1 MLINPYAKFSSTAL
15 KEYNEED
22 VIKETKLKIVE
33 DSKIDL
39 NKISED
45 ILRKNI
51 EKILVENFS
60 QSDEK
65 TILKIQ
71 DIVVNDILRYGILQK
86 YIDDKTITDIRVT
99 RYDKIFIK
107 RNGKWILT
115 SDSFKTAEDFES
127 YIRFCALKNNSTVN
141 YENPILIFSDRKNL
155 LRLEAG
161 INPVNI
167 NSASLVIRIH
177 RENTNTT
184 LEELYTKTNMLNK
197 KQYLILK
204 DIASK
209 KNNVVICGKG
219 RKW

>member
-1 MLINPYAKFSSTAL
+1 MLINPYVKQVSSSL
-15 KEYNEED
+15 KQYNEED

-39 NKISED
+39 SKISEEV
-45 ILRKNI
+45 LRKNI

-65 TILKIQ
+65 VILKIQ
-71 DIVVNDILRYGILQK
+71 DIIVNDILRYGILQK

-115 SDSFKTAEDFES
+115 SASFKTAEDFEN

-204 DIASK
+204 DIALN

>member
-1 MLINPYAKFSSTAL
+1 MLINPYVKQVSSSL
-15 KEYNEED
+15 KQYNEED
-22 VIKETKLKIVE
+22 VVKETKLKIVE

-39 NKISED
+39 SKISEEV
-45 ILRKNI
+45 LRKNI

-65 TILKIQ
+65 VILKIQ
-71 DIVVNDILRYGILQK
+71 EIIVNDILRYGILQK
-86 YIDDKTITDIRVT
+86 YIDDKSITDIRVT

-115 SDSFKTAEDFES
+115 SASFKTAEDFEN

-204 DIASK
+204 DIASN